1 MQERK
6 NNIVIRTAVVDD
18 AESLLDIYSYYVT
31 DTAIT
36 FEYEVPSINEFAGR
50 IMNKIEKYPY
60 LVALSDDKVVGYAYA
75 GPFKERAAYDWSV
88 ETTVYVD
95 RTLRQRGIGRA
106 LYDELES
113 VLKRQNILNMNAC
126 IASPKEDDEYLT
138 KDSILFHKKMGFDYV
153 GEFHDCGY
161 KFNRWYNMVWMEK
174 SIGEHFPNQPKII
187 HFCEIR
193 NHLIY

>member
-75 GPFKERAAYDWSV
+75 GPFNIPSEISHLLKKTCMKRIKKKQA
-88 ETTVYVD
+88 
-95 RTLRQRGIGRA
+95 
-106 LYDELES
+106 
-113 VLKRQNILNMNAC
+113 VL
-126 IASPKEDDEYLT
+126 
-138 KDSILFHKKMGFDYV
+138 
-153 GEFHDCGY
+153 
-161 KFNRWYNMVWMEK
+161 
-174 SIGEHFPNQPKII
+174 
-187 HFCEIR
+187 
-193 NHLIY
+193 